1 MDTHFQNFFF
11 IDSIICPLLLR
22 RFSKFSVF
30 RFIKCYL
37 HFNENHPTL
46 VYRGRQCWAIKDDQT
61 RLIFMHEISGS
72 FTSQP
77 SQQHNLL
84 SLLLIVWLGLKKK
97 DKCKLIASPASQYA
111 FFRQILWSHDP
122 LMGPLCL
129 AHCCQVLSRFTGQFE
144 KYFKQNCAKT
154 VHCHTR
160 IY

>member
-122 LMGPLCL
+122 LMGPSVQLFAYPRNSVPTQL
-129 AHCCQVLSRFTGQFE
+129 
-144 KYFKQNCAKT
+144 Y
-154 VHCHTR
+154 
-160 IY
+160 